1 MMTHNTS
8 TGGVPRAEAPPHC
21 GQGLPHAAHCGSALP
36 GAGCQGRSKVIM
48 VICVWHTV
56 QGFHLFVQPTRN
68 LE

>member
-1 MMTHNTS
+1 MMAHNTS

-48 VICVWHTV
+48 VIKWT
-56 QGFHLFVQPTRN
+56 
-68 LE
+68 